1 MLTLICIIA
10 LLYILLCKYIN
21 DQNKEKNRRP
31 VLDNTSRKRNA
42 PIGRRPVT
50 RSQTSSSDEDSRT
63 DVKKRN
69 RQHPFTIQNV

>member
-1 MLTLICIIA
+1 MLTLICIIG
-10 LLYILLCKYIN
+10 LIYILLCKYIN
-21 DQNKEKNRRP
+21 DQNKEENRRQI
-31 VLDNTSRKRNA
+31 LDNTSKKRNA

-69 RQHPFTIQNV
+69 RQQPFTIQNV